1 MATELMPHSGIV
13 TGGGGHAAWG
23 ARVSVEAGSA
33 VQAVTRA
40 AAIVAWSAAKTG
52 LPAWPVVRAEATRED
67 VLNLELSARRR
78 EGLQRRKRFSQIE
91 CDGCRPRLC
100 GRPWHGT

>member
-1 MATELMPHSGIV
+1 MFVEALGDDPALVTDDALGGLVTELVPHSGSV

-52 LPAWPVVRAEATRED
+52 LPAWPVVRAEAVRED
-67 VLNLELSARRR
+67 VLDATLNLERSA
-78 EGLQRRKRFSQIE
+78 
-91 CDGCRPRLC
+91 
-100 GRPWHGT
+100 

>member
-1 MATELMPHSGIV
+1 MFVEALGDTPALVTDDALGGMATELMPHSGIV
-13 TGGGGHAAWG
+13 TGGGHAAWG

-67 VLNLELSARRR
+67 VLNLELSA
-78 EGLQRRKRFSQIE
+78 
-91 CDGCRPRLC
+91 
-100 GRPWHGT
+100 

>member
-1 MATELMPHSGIV
+1 MFVEALGDNPLLVTDDALGGMATELMPHSGIV

-67 VLNLELSARRR
+67 VLNLELSA
-78 EGLQRRKRFSQIE
+78 
-91 CDGCRPRLC
+91 
-100 GRPWHGT
+100 